1 MSTGS
6 TGSTGATGTNSP
18 KKYNLVVERGVAPE
32 RVRNYSI
39 RYRISANV
47 DLRSKIKI
55 MYDQGNLGSC
65 TANALCYAYVFDAPT
80 FSPSRLFLYYNERFL
95 DGDVPIDAGS
105 TLSEGINALE
115 KYGVCKE
122 STWSY
127 NTNNFAVKPS
137 KAAYT
142 EGVKNE
148 VLMAT
153 RVQQSLSSMKG
164 CLIAGYP
171 FVVGF
176 EVYSSFESPAVA
188 STGMVPMP
196 NTHTEQLLG
205 GHACICLGFNDTKKV
220 WIMQNS
226 WGAGWGDKG
235 YFYLPYDYLTSP
247 SLAGDM
253 WRILKVSTTSAS
265 NNVAPNVSLRL
276 KYQKI
281 YNYKPLNL
289 PPRNAGSTGPTGS
302 VGHTGT
308 SSTGP
313 TGTTNSTGSTG
324 STGTN

>member
-1 MSTGS
+1 MS

-281 YNYKPLNL
+281 YNYN
-289 PPRNAGSTGPTGS
+289 
-302 VGHTGT
+302 H
-308 SSTGP
+308 
-313 TGTTNSTGSTG
+313 
-324 STGTN
+324 

>member
-1 MSTGS
+1 MS

-137 KAAYT
+137 KQAYA

-148 VLMAT
+148 VIMAS
-153 RVQQSLSSMKG
+153 RVLQTMQSMKG
-164 CLIAGYP
+164 CLTSGYP

-176 EVYSSFESPAVA
+176 EVYSSFESAAVA

-196 NTHTEQLLG
+196 NTATEQLLG
-205 GHACICLGFNDTKKV
+205 GHACICLGYDDSKGV

-226 WGAGWGDKG
+226 WGTGWGDRG
-235 YFYLPYDYLTSP
+235 YFYMPYAYLTTP
-247 SLAGDM
+247 ALAGDM
-253 WRILKVSTTSAS
+253 WRILKVTTKAAS
-265 NNVAPNVSLRL
+265 NVAPNVSLRL
-276 KYQKI
+276 KYQKM
-281 YNYKPLNL
+281 YNYTPLNL
-289 PPRNAGSTGPTGS
+289 PAKNGNATNSK
-302 VGHTGT
+302 T

-313 TGTTNSTGSTG
+313 TGPTGPTGSQ
-324 STGTN
+324 

>member
-6 TGSTGATGTNSP
+6 TGSEP
-18 KKYNLVVERGVAPE
+18 VRKYTLAVERGVAPE

-39 RYRISANV
+39 RYRVAPKV
-47 DLRSKIKI
+47 DLRSKVKI
-55 MYDQGNLGSC
+55 MYDQGNIGSC
-65 TANALCYAYVFDAPT
+65 TANALCYAYVYDAPT